1 MATIGHAAYHWVQQ
15 THRGPSIKLV
25 ACTVSQQIVACL
37 TIIQRTAIVW
47 LPFLFKFV
55 AKGKRILAPF

>member
-15 THRGPSIKLV
+15 THRGPNIKLV
-25 ACTVSQQIVACL
+25 ACTV

-47 LPFLFKFV
+47 LPFLFKFD
-55 AKGKRILAPF
+55 AKGERILAPF